1 MEASLGRSQAVD
13 FGGAVRA
20 MASSSREKNFS
31 FGPHTIGTAGCAA
44 GLRERVLP
52 LHSQGD
58 GQPSGKP
65 PTVTCGKF
73 IVGSSTGRVSVA
85 NDTSCD
91 LGGRGAC
98 PAGRESEV
106 THVKPQLHGVAC
118 FGQNDKP
125 RNADASQEETLHL
138 HTFE

>member
-1 MEASLGRSQAVD
+1 MD

-20 MASSSREKNFS
+20 VASSSRKKNFS

-44 GLRERVLP
+44 GLREGVLP

-65 PTVTCGKF
+65 LTVMCGKF
-73 IVGSSTGRVSVA
+73 IIGSSTGRVFVA

-91 LGGRGAC
+91 LGGRSRAC
-98 PAGRESEV
+98 PAGKKSVV
-106 THVKPQLHGVAC
+106 TQIKPQLHGVAC
-118 FGQNDKP
+118 FGYFKKP
-125 RNADASQEETLHL
+125 KDA
-138 HTFE
+138 

>member
-13 FGGAVRA
+13 FGGAMRA
-20 MASSSREKNFS
+20 MASSFRKKNFS

-44 GLRERVLP
+44 GLREGVLP

-58 GQPSGKP
+58 GQPTSKP

-73 IVGSSTGRVSVA
+73 IMGSSTGRVFVA

-91 LGGRGAC
+91 LGGRSRAC
-98 PAGRESEV
+98 PAGKKSV
-106 THVKPQLHGVAC
+106 ITHIKPQLHGVAC
-118 FGQNDKP
+118 SGYCDKP
-125 RNADASQEETLHL
+125 KDD
-138 HTFE
+138 